1 MYSSIELHGNSF
13 NVECCFDREDLG
25 HKAETQDP
33 RLPCLTISSQ
43 SKHVI
48 VYGNQKI
55 MNKERDIQF
64 PTYVHK
70 TLR

>member
-33 RLPCLTISSQ
+33 RLRCLIISS
-43 SKHVI
+43 
-48 VYGNQKI
+48 
-55 MNKERDIQF
+55 
-64 PTYVHK
+64 
-70 TLR
+70 